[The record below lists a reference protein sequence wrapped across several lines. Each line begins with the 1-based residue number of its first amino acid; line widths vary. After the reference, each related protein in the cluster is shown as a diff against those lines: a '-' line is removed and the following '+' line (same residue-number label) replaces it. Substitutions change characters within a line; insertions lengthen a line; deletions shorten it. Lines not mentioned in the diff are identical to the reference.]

1 MRNDKKI
8 ILRVGGKKKTF
19 TSYVNDLLFIGDNL
33 YPLMF
38 GLFLFKVCLSIQW
51 RYVQEDCWIHKT
63 KLR

>member
-38 GLFLFKVCLSIQW
+38 GLFYSKFACRYNGDMFK
-51 RYVQEDCWIHKT
+51 RTAGFT
-63 KLR
+63 KPN